1 MIPQD
6 RVLSIRMQGDD
17 VQLLHARL
25 IKLGFNLASEE
36 LKQKLFGETTRVA
49 VSSFQKK
56 HGLEASGM
64 VDEACAKL
72 IESMAAAM
80 ETESGAKS
88 VNDDSNSKGKQDGSV
103 ALASNT
109 GGATVTGSFI
119 VHGSV
124 RESDGSPF
132 ADGLVLVF
140 DRDMRGEQSLG
151 QAYTNASGLYSV
163 TYSAEQFARAEKN
176 TADLVVRVT
185 RRDDTTPL
193 ASSPII
199 FNAQPV
205 ETVNLIIGGA
215 LRGISEYER
224 YIEELLPV
232 IEDVP
237 LSALTIADIRFL
249 TGETGI
255 NPRHIAFLVIAARHG
270 DKTGLP
276 PAAFYGFARQN
287 LPTRL
292 HLLTLQDSEVLRR
305 ALLAALSANIIPDA
319 LHGQLDQILDGLR
332 QQTVKHAF
340 ETPSGGAA
348 SLGDLLATRIGSTE
362 DQEKF
367 LSLYF
372 AHAGTAQ
379 EFWKELSEHPDFKDE
394 KNIGEIQFTLQ
405 VGALTKNHLPLVRML
420 QEMHASGEIGGFRD
434 LAAFTVDDWASL
446 LEKQM
451 DNAVIGFPS
460 NTPGENDKEKR
471 RIYAA
476 TLAAMVREAMP
487 TPVIASR
494 VMNEGRPETEDLAAF
509 FGDNPDFKF
518 ESTNIDTYLK
528 DNAEAALANVKD
540 GEKLVSQLKGMQ
552 RVFNLTPRYEEM
564 RVLLEDG
571 LHSAQSI
578 VRMGQS
584 AFIKQYGD
592 KFSATGTAESVY
604 ARAGQTAA
612 MSLTMLAKF
621 AGAFNAPNL
630 HVLSGASENN
640 GDSSGQS
647 VGENVVGGDGVP
659 TWMTL
664 FGSLDLCECVHCRS
678 VYSPAAYLVDVL
690 AFLRKIASGSQTAQ
704 EVLLGRRPDI
714 GGIELSCE
722 NTNTALPYIDLVN
735 EVLENAVS
743 PFFPV
748 QEGDEQV
755 WPQTGGTA
763 EELRANP
770 EYINQAAYDTLA
782 GQVYPF
788 GSPFNLW
795 LEEAHAYL
803 ETLGSSRHEVMETFR
818 RGEQLFKNGLAVDV
832 PAEVAI
838 ACDRLNISV
847 DECRIL
853 SDDYSPSL
861 PLRDF
866 FGYPAE
872 TVSCIDPVTN
882 TPSNLSW
889 KECLARVPEFLRRA
903 GISYLELLDLL
914 ETRFVNPSQNQNE
927 RLAVSISGCDLTTAV
942 ILHLDDN
949 SALQRLHRFIRLWRK
964 SGWEIK
970 QLDKV
975 FEALAA
981 DNIDDEFLKKLSLVK
996 RLEAELKLPLE
1007 RLLSFWAN
1015 IDAAGENS
1023 LYQKLFQNKTVL
1035 SPLDAAFA
1043 LTPPP
1048 APPEISGAGSQ
1059 TISGNV
1065 PALLAALRIN
1075 NADLDAIRSA
1085 TGLAD
1090 DSANN
1095 FYAPLNLAN
1104 VSSLYRYTLLAKSLK
1119 LPVKDLLALREL
1131 TGIDLFAAPQE
1142 TTEFVEMVGRVRRTR
1157 FPVAQLN
1164 YLFRHPVEN
1173 VKSFAPQKEQASL
1186 LVKGL
1191 KDDLKQI
1198 VDDNQLVQ
1206 DPEGDTTRKKLLTIM
1221 DAALVAETMSI
1232 LDGSVVY
1239 TAPLTAVP
1247 KIVFPVALQ
1256 SKISYDATAQE
1267 LQFNGTMTQADI
1279 AALMELSEAAEY
1291 RNAVENLYNKSNA
1304 TPDDSLTY
1312 TTPLGHL
1319 PGQSFP
1325 APLKYKVS
1333 FDEKAEA
1340 LRFVGGM
1347 ALSEKEALL
1356 EWWNDTGY
1364 QNAVTALFDQPRA
1377 FISTHLAAFLNPGE
1391 ASAYL
1396 LEDPSMSK
1404 EARIA
1409 YVLERLLSHLRVS
1422 LSRSLVKQTLGD
1434 ALKLENALAGLLLE
1448 RLLASRA
1455 EPDEPII
1462 TDFLALLDGGILAT
1476 YYKQNDL
1483 TGEEITRIDPQVDFA
1498 WGGAAPAPGFD
1509 PLNFSV
1515 RWAGAVFVPA
1525 TESYTF
1531 HLLASGGVRLRV
1543 NEQLIID
1550 QWNNNAAVEQS
1561 GTIELQGGQYHS
1573 IRVEYRQAGTEA
1585 SATLRWSS
1593 PSTPQATVP
1602 QSSLAP
1608 DSIFHFY
1615 TLLHKA
1621 ASLINTFQMTFKET
1635 AYLLDPSTG
1644 FEGFNLNDLP
1654 LEASGSAAAHFAQWN
1669 RLQEFFAFKTGLP
1682 EGAALIEALDAGSL
1696 AEAGAKLATAAGWS
1710 EQETEELAGQSG
1722 FDLSLEDFQHGV
1734 KLSKLRAGR
1743 SLSKRLGVSA
1753 QKLFDWAQNE
1763 PTIVQAHEI
1772 KNILKAKYDEEQ
1784 WLRMA
1789 KPVKDV
1795 LREKQRAA
1803 LVSHLVLNPSLIGKA
1818 HLRDATD
1825 LYEHFLIDVE
1835 MSPCQMTT
1843 RIRQAISSVQLFIQ
1857 RCLMNL
1863 EPEVSIGEQ
1872 EAKQWQWMKNYRVWE
1887 ANRKVF
1893 LYPEN
1898 WIEPE
1903 LRDDKTPF
1911 FKHLENDILQG
1922 ELTADRAE
1930 TAFRNY
1936 LEKLDEVAHLEVCG
1950 IYQQLEYPRPKI
1962 EFGQPPKK
1970 KPEAAP
1976 LVDVLHVFGKTR
1988 GNPHLYFYRQR
1999 VNSRH
2004 WTPWER
2010 VELDIQSDHL
2020 IPVIYNR
2027 RLHLF
2032 WPVFTEK
2039 VLEEVPNG
2047 QDLLPKRY
2055 WEIQLAWSE
2064 YRNKKWSPQKLSA
2077 ERLSLAADAYEYQPA
2092 RNFSFAAA
2100 IDNGDLSIRT
2110 YVEWEGDETGTP
2122 ENPWSFKLGE
2132 FRFTGCNGALS
2143 ASYGW
2148 DGLAAILAATGTNPE
2163 NMEFVEDP
2171 VHSDGKLYLFTADLS
2186 EELNVS
2192 FVDYIEAGKDV
2203 PVLKKTPSTFH
2214 LLVPHQGAQ
2223 FTSQYPF
2230 FYHDQTKTFFVTPH
2244 DEKVPLAVLGDTNS
2258 INPAAVSMWANA
2270 WVLEGSL
2277 IDFNS
2282 AGFDTDARS
2291 QPLLDGG
2298 GDSKP
2303 LASGSQ
2309 SSTTKAGS
2317 TGSAM
2322 QDEDA
2327 AHVETGES
2335 DSGVSS
2341 SRAITLAS
2349 GSAQNKMTDSE
2360 WQMAEDIVSA
2370 YDSYQDIPA
2379 PTSYKIVKR
2388 FLFETFYHPYVCDMI
2403 GRLNRYGIDR
2413 LLDRSTQENSS
2424 IFFMSRYSP
2433 VSKTVKYPHPLD
2445 EVDFRY
2451 GSAYSQYNWELF
2463 FHVPLLLADRLGR
2476 NQRFDE
2482 AQKWFHYIFDPTD
2495 RSPDYGVPQRY
2506 WKTRPFFENDDHHE
2520 NVQELMELLSYTG
2533 DDDEKL
2539 KRKQQLEQQV
2549 TDWREN
2555 PFNPHLVARLR
2566 NTAYQKNVVMKYLDN
2581 LIAWGDQL
2589 FRRDTI
2595 ESINEATQL
2604 YLLASEILGRRPET
2618 IPEEEHAKKTF
2629 YHLKDDLDA
2638 FSNAVVE
2645 IENSVP
2651 ASGQTGQPDAPTDE
2665 SILGMGMTLYF
2676 CIPKNDKLLAYWDT
2690 VADRLFKI
2698 RHCMNIEGVVRQ
2710 LPMFE
2715 PPIDPALLVKAAA
2728 MGIDLGSVLNDMNAP
2743 LPHYRFATM
2752 LQKAQELCA
2761 DLKGLGQ
2768 SLLAAMEKRDA
2779 EEMALLRSTHEINLL
2794 ASLRQIKEQQI
2805 EEAKQTLEGL
2815 QQSRKVIAIRHDYY
2829 KNIEFTNDFEK
2840 AHMELLVLSTIFEVA
2855 GQLAEFAAAGA
2866 HATPTAI
2873 AGGAGG
2879 MGSPVA
2885 LVQYGGPN
2893 VANGLEAFG
2902 KAMSLLSSFSN
2913 LGASLSSTL
2922 GGYHRRYDEWKLQER
2937 LSAQELQQMDRQIL
2951 AAQIRLAMAEH
2962 ELTQHGLEVE
2972 NAKELDAYMRDKFT
2986 NRELY
2991 DWMVSQI
2998 STVYFQSYQMAYDIA
3013 KRAEKSCQ
3021 FELGA
3026 PETSFVQ
3033 FGYWDSLK
3041 KGLLAGEKLSYDL
3054 RRMELAYLDRNKREY
3069 EITRHISL
3077 AMLDPVALIKLKETG
3092 ECFVKLPEML
3102 FDMDYPGHYARRI
3115 KSAALTIPSVTGPYT
3130 NINCTL
3136 TLLSNS
3142 VRKSNLLQN
3151 NQYARSA
3158 EGEDAR
3164 FADNVGAIHSIVTSN
3179 AQSDSGMFEAN
3190 FRDERYLPF
3199 EGAGAISEWR
3209 IELPRESNHFAFNTV
3224 SDVVLHLRYTA
3235 REGGEL
3241 LRVAARK
3248 AIKDSVVLSPSD
3260 DGASGLNLV
3269 RVFSARHEFPN
3280 EWHRFFHSASGHSLT
3295 LNLSA
3300 DRFPFHFQKTATRIH
3315 EVTLYLKLKPVAG
3328 AAYSNG
3334 EPFKFRLWSPDAIEE
3349 AANSQNAAG
3358 KPDAVS
3364 FQMISPVPA
3373 VPADQQIEH
3382 FLPKATAITAE
3393 DKSPGTWRLDV
3404 ATSDLSQTD
3413 AYWLKTVGNEKRLDP
3428 AVVEDVLLVVGYRME
3443 NL

>member
-1 MIPQD
+1 MAQE
-6 RVLSIRMQGDD
+6 RVLSIQMQGDD
-17 VQLLHARL
+17 VQLLHTRL
-25 IKLGFNLASEE
+25 LKLGFTIASDEI
-36 LKQKLFGETTRVA
+36 KQKLFGETTRIA
-49 VSSFQKK
+49 VSAFQKK
-56 HGLEASGM
+56 HGLKASGV
-64 VDEACAKL
+64 VDEACADL
-72 IESMAAAM
+72 IASSAAA
-80 ETESGAKS
+80 TVSAASAKA
-88 VNDDSNSKGKQDGSV
+88 VEDDSDSNAQQDGST
-103 ALASNT
+103 ALAADT
-109 GGATVTGSFI
+109 GGATANGDFV

-124 RESDGSPF
+124 RQPDGSPF
-132 ADGLVLVF
+132 TDGLVLVF
-140 DRDMRGEQSLG
+140 DRDMRGEESLG
-151 QAYTNASGLYSV
+151 QAYTDASGLYSV
-163 TYSAEQFARAEKN
+163 TYSAEQFARAEKK

-205 ETVNLIIGGA
+205 ETVDLIIGGV

-224 YIEELLPV
+224 YIRELSPV
-232 IEDVP
+232 IENVP
-237 LSALTIADIRFL
+237 LSALNLADIQFL
-249 TGETGI
+249 TGEIGI
-255 NPRHIAFLVIAARHG
+255 NPRHIAFLVISARHG

-292 HLLTLQDSEVLRR
+292 HSLTLQDREVLRR
-305 ALLAALSANIIPDA
+305 ALLAALSANIIPHA

-332 QQTVKHAF
+332 QQIVRHAF

-348 SLGDLLATRIGSTE
+348 SLGDLLATSIVSNE

-394 KNIGEIQFTLQ
+394 KNIADIQFTLQ
-405 VGALTKNHLPLVRML
+405 VGALTKNHLPLVRLL
-420 QEMHASGEIGGFRD
+420 QEMRANDEIGGFRD
-434 LAAFTVDDWASL
+434 LAALTVDDWAAL
-446 LEKQM
+446 LEKQV
-451 DNAVIGFPS
+451 DEAVVGFPP
-460 NTPGENDKEKR
+460 NTPGENDEEKLR
-471 RIYAA
+471 TYAD
-476 TLAAMVREAMP
+476 TLAAMVQAAMP

-494 VMNEGRPETEDLAAF
+494 VMNDGTPETEDLAAF
-509 FGDNPDFKF
+509 FRANPDFKF
-518 ESTNIDTYLK
+518 ESTNIDKYLK
-528 DNAEAALANVKD
+528 ERPETALADAKD
-540 GEKLVSQLKGMQ
+540 EEKLVGQLKGMQ
-552 RVFNLTPRYEEM
+552 RVFNLTPHYEEM
-564 RVLLEDG
+564 RVLLDDG

-578 VRMGQS
+578 VRMGEG

-592 KFSATGTAESVY
+592 KFAAKGTAESVY
-604 ARAGQTAA
+604 ARASQTAA

-630 HVLSGASENN
+630 HVLSATANGAADNN
-640 GDSSGQS
+640 GGSPGQP
-647 VGENVVGGDGVP
+647 GGGNVAVVDEIP

-690 AFLRKIASGSQTAQ
+690 SFLRKVASGNQTAQ
-704 EVLLGRRPDI
+704 EVLLERRPDI

-722 NTNTALPYIDLVN
+722 NTNTTLPYIDLVN

-748 QEGDEQV
+748 QQGNEQV
-755 WPQTGGTA
+755 WPQTNSTA
-763 EELRANP
+763 DELRANP
-770 EYINQAAYDTLA
+770 EYINQAAYDALA
-782 GQVYPF
+782 AQVYPF

-795 LEEAHAYL
+795 LEEARAYL

-818 RGEQLFKNGLAVDV
+818 RGGQLFTNGLPVNV

-838 ACDRLNISV
+838 ACDRLKISV
-847 DECRIL
+847 DECRVM
-853 SDDYSPSL
+853 SADYPPAL
-861 PLRDF
+861 PLRAF
-866 FGYPAE
+866 YGYPAE
-872 TVSCIDPVTN
+872 TVSCFDPDTN
-882 TPSNLSW
+882 TTSNLPW

-927 RLAVSISGCDLTTAV
+927 RLAVSISGCDLTTAM
-942 ILHLDDN
+942 ILHSNDP
-949 SALQRLHRFIRLWRK
+949 ALQRLHRFIRLWRK

-975 FEALAA
+975 FDALAA
-981 DNIDDEFLKKLSLVK
+981 DNINDEFLKKLSHVK
-996 RLEAELKLPLE
+996 QLEAELKLPLE

-1015 IDAAGENS
+1015 IDATGENS
-1023 LYQKLFQNKTVL
+1023 LYQKLFQNKAVL

-1043 LTPPP
+1043 LTTPP
-1048 APPEISGAGSQ
+1048 APPELSSAGSL

-1065 PALLAALRIN
+1065 PALLAALRID

-1090 DSANN
+1090 DPVDN
-1095 FYAPLNLAN
+1095 FAAPLNLAN
-1104 VSSLYRYTLLAKSLK
+1104 ISLLYRHTLLAKSLK
-1119 LPVKDLLALREL
+1119 LSIKDLLALREL
-1131 TGIDLFAAPQE
+1131 TGINLFASPQE
-1142 TTEFVEMVGRVRRTR
+1142 TSEFVEITARVRRTR
-1157 FPVAQLN
+1157 FSVGQLS
-1164 YLFRHPVEN
+1164 YLFRPAGQN

-1186 LVKGL
+1186 LVKNL
-1191 KDDLKQI
+1191 KDGLKQI

-1206 DPEGDTTRKKLLTIM
+1206 DPEGDTTRKKLLTFL

-1232 LDGSVVY
+1232 LDGSAVY
-1239 TAPLTAVP
+1239 AAPLTALP
-1247 KIVFPVALQ
+1247 AIVFPVALQ
-1256 SKISYDATAQE
+1256 SKISYDAAAQE
-1267 LQFNGTMTQADI
+1267 LSFDGTMTQADKT
-1279 AALMELSEAAEY
+1279 ALMELSEGAEY

-1304 TPDDSLTY
+1304 TPDNSLTY
-1312 TTPLGHL
+1312 TTPLNHL
-1319 PGQSFP
+1319 PGKPFP

-1333 FDEKAEA
+1333 FDEKAQL
-1340 LRFVGGM
+1340 LRFTGGM
-1347 ALSEKEALL
+1347 ALSEKESLL
-1356 EWWNDTGY
+1356 EWWDDAAY
-1364 QNAVTALFDQPRA
+1364 QNAVTSLFDQPRE
-1377 FISTHLAAFLNPGE
+1377 FISTHLAAFLSPAE

-1409 YVLERLLSHLRVS
+1409 YVLGHLLPHLRVTLSKS
-1422 LSRSLVKQTLGD
+1422 LIKQTLGD
-1434 ALKLENALAGLLLE
+1434 ALKLENTLAGLLLDE
-1448 RLLASRA
+1448 LLASRVK
-1455 EPDEPII
+1455 PDESIL

-1483 TGEEITRIDPQVDFA
+1483 TGDEFTGIDPHVNFA

-1509 PLNFSV
+1509 PLDFSV
-1515 RWAGAVFVPA
+1515 RWTGALFAPA
-1525 TESYTF
+1525 TEAYTF

-1543 NEQLIID
+1543 NEQLVID
-1550 QWNNNAAVEQS
+1550 QWSNNSGVEQS

-1573 IRVEYRQAGTEA
+1573 ISVEYTQAGTQA
-1585 SATLRWSS
+1585 SAALRWSS
-1593 PSTPQATVP
+1593 PSTPKEIVP
-1602 QSSLAP
+1602 QTAFVPGSVFQA
-1608 DSIFHFY
+1608 Y
-1615 TLLHKA
+1615 ALLHKA
-1621 ASLINTFQMTFKET
+1621 ASLINTFQMTFKEA
-1635 AYLLDPSTG
+1635 AYLLDPATG
-1644 FEGFNLNDLP
+1644 FEGFDLNDLP
-1654 LEASGSAAAHFAQWN
+1654 LDADNAPTGHFAQWN
-1669 RLQEFFAFKTGLP
+1669 RLQEFFAFKAGLP
-1682 EGAALIEALDAGSL
+1682 EGATLIDALAADSLGEARV
-1696 AEAGAKLATAAGWS
+1696 KLATATGWS

-1722 FDLSLEDFQHGV
+1722 FDLSLEDFQHGE
-1734 KLSKLRAGR
+1734 KLAKLRAGR
-1743 SLSKRLGVSA
+1743 NLSKRLGVSA

-1789 KPVKDV
+1789 KPIKDV

-1818 HLRDATD
+1818 HLRDSTD

-1843 RIRQAISSVQLFIQ
+1843 RIKQAISSVQLFVQ

-1911 FKHLENDILQG
+1911 FKSLENDILQG

-1930 TAFRNY
+1930 TSFRNY

-1962 EFGQPPKK
+1962 EFGQPPKE
-1970 KPEAAP
+1970 KPEVAP
-1976 LVDVLHVFGKTR
+1976 LVDVLHVFGRTR
-1988 GNPHLYFYRQR
+1988 GNPHLYYYRQR
-1999 VNSRH
+1999 INSRH

-2047 QDLLPKRY
+2047 QDLLPRRY

-2077 ERLSLAADAYEYQPA
+2077 ERLSLAADAYEFQPV
-2092 RNFSFAAA
+2092 RNFSFTGA
-2100 IDNGDLSIRT
+2100 IDNADLVIRT
-2110 YVEWEGDETGTP
+2110 YVEGMGVGSP
-2122 ENPWSFKLGE
+2122 ENPRSYPLGE

-2143 ASYGW
+2143 TSATSA
-2148 DGLAAILAATGTNPE
+2148 GLDAILAATGTNPD

-2171 VHSDGKLYLFTADLS
+2171 AYSDGKLYLFTA
-2186 EELNVS
+2186 ELPEDVNVPY
-2192 FVDYIEAGKDV
+2192 VEYIEAGKDI
-2203 PVLKKTPSTFH
+2203 PVLKKTPGTFH
-2214 LLVPHQGAQ
+2214 LLVPHQGTQ
-2223 FTSQYPF
+2223 FASQYPF
-2230 FYHDQTKTFFVTPH
+2230 FYRDQTRTFFVTPH
-2244 DEKVPLAVLGDTNS
+2244 DEKVPLETLGDTNS
-2258 INPAAVSMWANA
+2258 INPGAVFMWANSWA
-2270 WVLEGSL
+2270 LEGSL
-2277 IDFNS
+2277 IDFGS

-2291 QPLLDGG
+2291 QPLLDGDE
-2298 GDSKP
+2298 DSTP

-2309 SSTTKAGS
+2309 PSTTKANS
-2317 TGSAM
+2317 TESAM
-2322 QDEDA
+2322 QDGDA
-2327 AHVETGES
+2327 AHVEFGES

-2341 SRAITLAS
+2341 SRAITSAS
-2349 GSAQNKMTDSE
+2349 GSSQNKIAASE
-2360 WQMAEDIVSA
+2360 WQMAEEIVSA
-2370 YDSYQDIPA
+2370 YDSYQNVPS
-2379 PTSYKIVKR
+2379 PTAYKIVKR
-2388 FLFETFYHPYVCDMI
+2388 YLFETFYHPYVCDMI
-2403 GRLNRYGIDR
+2403 GRLNRFGIDR
-2413 LLDRSTQENSS
+2413 LLDRSTQENSAT
-2424 IFFMSRYSP
+2424 FFMSRYSP
-2433 VSKTVKYPHPLD
+2433 VSKTVKYPYPLD
-2445 EVDFRY
+2445 DVDFRY
-2451 GSAYSQYNWELF
+2451 GGAYSQYNWELF
-2463 FHVPLLLADRLGR
+2463 FHVPLLIADRLGR
-2476 NQRFDE
+2476 NHRFDE

-2495 RSPDYGVPQRY
+2495 RSPDYDVPQRY
-2506 WKTRPFFENDDHHE
+2506 WKTRPFFENADHHE

-2549 TDWREN
+2549 KDWREN
-2555 PFNPHLVARLR
+2555 PFNPHLIARLR

-2604 YLLASEILGRRPET
+2604 YLLASEILGRRPVT
-2618 IPEEEHAKKTF
+2618 IPEEEHARKTF

-2645 IENSVP
+2645 IENSIP
-2651 ASGQTGQPDAPTDE
+2651 ASGQIGQSDASQDE

-2715 PPIDPALLVKAAA
+2715 PPIDPALLVKAFA
-2728 MGIDLGSVLNDMNAP
+2728 MGIDLSSVLNDMNAP

-2805 EEAKQTLEGL
+2805 EEAKHTLDGL
-2815 QQSRKVIAIRHDYY
+2815 EQSRKLIAIRHDYY

-2840 AHMELLVLSTIFEVA
+2840 AHMELTVLSTIFEVA
-2855 GQLAEFAAAGA
+2855 GQMAEFAAAGA

-2902 KAMSLLSSFSN
+2902 KAMSLLASFSN

-2922 GGYHRRYDEWKLQER
+2922 GAYHRRYDEWKLQER
-2937 LSAQELQQMDRQIL
+2937 LSAQELQQIDRQIL

-2962 ELTQHGLEVE
+2962 ELSQHGIEVE

-3026 PETSFVQ
+3026 PETSFIQ

-3102 FDMDYPGHYARRI
+3102 FDLDYPGHYARRI

-3209 IELPRESNHFAFNTV
+3209 IELPRESNHFDFNTV

-3241 LRVAARK
+3241 LRAAARK
-3248 AIKDSVVLSPSD
+3248 AIKDSVVLSPSE
-3260 DGASGLNLV
+3260 DGASELNLV

-3280 EWHRFFHSASGHSLT
+3280 EWHRFLHSPSGHSLT

-3300 DRFPFHFQKTATRIH
+3300 DRFPFYFRNTATRIH
-3315 EVTLYLKLKPVAG
+3315 EVALYLKLKPVAG
-3328 AAYSNG
+3328 EGYSNG
-3334 EPFKFRLWSPDAIEE
+3334 EPFKFRLWSPDAIEA
-3349 AANSQNAAG
+3349 AANSQNAAVE
-3358 KPDAVS
+3358 PDAVS
-3364 FQMISPVPA
+3364 FQMISPVP
-3373 VPADQQIEH
+3373 PSPSDQQIEH
-3382 FLPKATAITAE
+3382 FLPKATTIAGE

-3404 ATSDLSQTD
+3404 DTSDLSQTD
-3413 AYWLKTVGNEKRLDP
+3413 AYWLKTIGNEKRLDP
-3428 AVVEDVLLVVGYRME
+3428 GVVEDVLLIVRYRVE